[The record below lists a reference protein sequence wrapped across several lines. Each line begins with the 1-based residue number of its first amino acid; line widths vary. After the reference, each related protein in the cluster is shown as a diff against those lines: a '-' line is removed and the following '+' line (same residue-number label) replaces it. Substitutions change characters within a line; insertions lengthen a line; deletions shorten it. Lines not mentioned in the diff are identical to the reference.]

1 MTATSDKCLKYS
13 LVSEDLRAL
22 LFLPSDDDFAKVLVV
37 YMTFEIATLAE
48 LELLFYLVTVKTGT
62 PHQPKNLSHFG

>member
-1 MTATSDKCLKYS
+1 MTATSDKGLKDS

-37 YMTFEIATLAE
+37 PMAFKIATLAE
-48 LELLFYLVTVKTGT
+48 LELLVY
-62 PHQPKNLSHFG
+62 